1 MGLHWLFGS
10 FLRFPCFCLRRMS
23 DFCPHLCHF
32 QAICCLLDS
41 ICFHPFFL
49 LKNTNMFSVALHA
62 KLLYKLL
69 SRPNSMTSFCF
80 FTSAP
85 CCFCSF
91 PQKYGLISNFI
102 KACPHSFSISRIF
115 SLTQI
120 RKREYP
126 KILSQQRET
135 RFELATLALARRCST
150 TEPLAHKFVLVKHL
164 KTFPRWLPKSARRDS
179 NSRPSPWQGDALPL
193 SHSRTNLRLE
203 NAWKPFA
210 DGLQKARDEIRTRD
224 PRLGKAMLY
233 H

>member
-1 MGLHWLFGS
+1 MRFSFKLVTHSARKVATHVPIIMSFHPFRLRNFTASHFRFFAFLHSMGLHWLFGS

-150 TEPLAHKFVLVKHL
+150 TEPLAH
-164 KTFPRWLPKSARRDS
+164 
-179 NSRPSPWQGDALPL
+179 
-193 SHSRTNLRLE
+193 
-203 NAWKPFA
+203 NAVY
-210 DGLQKARDEIRTRD
+210 GT
-224 PRLGKAMLY
+224 
-233 H
+233 